1 MKKCVFAGSFDPIT
15 IGHERMIEISSQMF
29 DEVIVALC
37 INENKVSFFSQEL
50 KMKMLQRT
58 TEKFSNVKVVY
69 HEGLLMDLLK
79 KEGAKYNIRGIRSG
93 TDFDYENKMLEFN
106 KNLYPEHITLYIPCE
121 KEYLGI
127 SSTVV
132 RERIKNGLSLDGFV
146 SKEVIEVI
154 EER

>member
-1 MKKCVFAGSFDPIT
+1 
-15 IGHERMIEISSQMF
+15 
-29 DEVIVALC
+29 
-37 INENKVSFFSQEL
+37 
-50 KMKMLQRT
+50 
-58 TEKFSNVKVVY
+58 
-69 HEGLLMDLLK
+69 
-79 KEGAKYNIRGIRSG
+79 
-93 TDFDYENKMLEFN
+93 MLEFN

-132 RERIKNGLSLDGFV
+132 RERIKSGLSLDGFV